1 LTRGQAEEKE
11 VKMSGTGASSLSNY
25 RARRRWQ
32 VNELLSALTSLN
44 LDPALIESLRQRLV
58 LLLRELEHSHRGDRL
73 LASKIRDAR
82 SQIVTLAKS

>member
-1 LTRGQAEEKE
+1 
-11 VKMSGTGASSLSNY
+11 MSGIGASPLSNY

-32 VNELLSALTSLN
+32 INELLGALTSLN

-58 LLLRELEHSHRGDRL
+58 LLLRELEHSQSGDRL